1 MVWSVMGVRDPPPST
16 PVDRRVAA
24 VAGRQYG
31 VVSRTQ
37 LRASGLSDTAIR
49 ERIAN
54 GRLHRVHRGVYAVG
68 HPALGAEG
76 RALAAVLACGE
87 GAVLSHESAAAL
99 WGLRRSDRSR
109 VAVTT
114 VSRRRAREQRIEIH
128 RSRFLDPSD
137 VACHRGVPVT
147 AVSRTLVDLAG
158 VVSEVALGRV
168 LAQAEVLRLYDA
180 AALRDVLSRSNGRRG
195 ARALRRALALPPTL
209 TRSELEDR
217 FLMLCRAHRI
227 PRPLVN
233 EEVAGLEVDFFWPSA
248 RLAVETDSRTYH
260 LTGHAFERDRER
272 DARLLLAGIR
282 VLRLTDRRLLA
293 DPRQV
298 ARTLRDLLQRQA

>member
-1 MVWSVMGVRDPPPST
+1 M
-16 PVDRRVAA
+16 
-24 VAGRQYG
+24 
-31 VVSRTQ
+31 
-37 LRASGLSDTAIR
+37 
-49 ERIAN
+49 
-54 GRLHRVHRGVYAVG
+54 
-68 HPALGAEG
+68 
-76 RALAAVLACGE
+76 
-87 GAVLSHESAAAL
+87 
-99 WGLRRSDRSR
+99 
-109 VAVTT
+109 
-114 VSRRRAREQRIEIH
+114 
-128 RSRFLDPSD
+128 
-137 VACHRGVPVT
+137 
-147 AVSRTLVDLAG
+147 
-158 VVSEVALGRV
+158 
-168 LAQAEVLRLYDA
+168 LRLYDA

-209 TRSELEDR
+209 TRSELENR

-233 EEVAGLEVDFFWPSA
+233 EEVAGLEVDFFWPRA